1 LKNILNRKISITG
14 LGYVGLPVAVA
25 FGGKSSVIGFDIN
38 EHRIAELLNGKDS
51 TCEVNPK
58 DLKSAKI
65 SFTSKS
71 EDLVKYDFHIIA
83 VPTPI
88 TNAKLPDLG
97 PLLNAT
103 EAIGGI
109 LKPGDI
115 VVYESTV
122 YPGCTE
128 EDCVPVLERV
138 SGLKLNEDF
147 SVGYSPERIN
157 PGDREHSFTK
167 IKKIVSGS
175 SPEVV
180 KIIAK
185 VYGSVVEAG
194 VHIALSI
201 KVAEAAKV
209 IENSQRD
216 INIAF
221 VNELAVI
228 FNHLGID
235 TNEVLEA
242 AETKWNFLP
251 FRPGLVGGHCIGV
264 DPYYLTHRAEQAGY
278 HPQVILAGRNINDN
292 MGAFVAQQTVKTMA
306 SAGIG
311 AVGSKVIVLGLT
323 FKEDCP
329 DIRNSRVP
337 DIISELKRY
346 GCEVLVH
353 DPYCDT
359 QLIHEEYGLKVC
371 ELETLEP
378 AHAVVLAV
386 AHKQYREWTMNNWKS
401 LLLPNG
407 IVADVKNVA
416 PAEELT
422 KINIS
427 VWRL

>member
-25 FGGKSSVIGFDIN
+25 FGEKSSVIGFDIN
-38 EHRIAELLNGKDS
+38 EQRIAELLNGKDS

-58 DLKSAKI
+58 DLKAAKI
-65 SFTSKS
+65 IFTSKS

-88 TNAKLPDLG
+88 TNAKQPDLG

-157 PGDREHSFTK
+157 PGDREHTFTN

-292 MGAFVAQQTVKTMA
+292 MGDFVAQQTVKTMA

-359 QLIHEEYGLKVC
+359 QVIHEEYGLKVC

-386 AHKQYREWTMNNWKS
+386 AHKQYREWTMNNWKL